1 MALEYDI
8 SGEFTIASNP
18 GGEVGGSL
26 DYDYRIK
33 VNKHP
38 NYGKVVVDAGI
49 MYRITVQYNGITKSL
64 AGGEVEFDYVE
75 KARVVTF
82 LLDEN
87 ESAQFWTGAYYYY
100 YDVVLNFPSTAS
112 ISASNVHAGSN
123 ANVSWKFSDPEGDP
137 VTVRKLKRYIKAKGS
152 STWTSSNISVSS
164 SATSYSDAIPAEYRG
179 GEVYWEIEI
188 TDKLDVGRDWT
199 YGLSS
204 TATSPTYTISVP
216 NSAPTTPGVP
226 AVPDKIKE
234 GDTIS
239 VSWGASSDAD
249 GNLAGY
255 QLQASLDNGSWTT
268 VYTGASTAIAYT
280 IPKGTKYIA
289 FRVCAYD
296 SSNAYSGYA
305 TTATFEV
312 VSALSGYI
320 SVNQIQR
327 NIVGGYAFVDGVA
340 REIVGAYVCVNGV
353 WRSCSGGSGKA
364 NLPSGYTAT
373 EYVDLN
379 GRQYIDTKFVVGG
392 NTRVILDFE
401 VTSMNATTAILGG
414 RNSVQSK
421 TFTMFYYNN
430 TYRSDYNTTQM
441 NIAVDAVGRHML
453 DANKNVWLL
462 DGVSVTHNASSFSGD
477 YTLYIGS
484 LNNAGVAYSSG
495 LVGKIYSCK
504 VYDNGTLIRD
514 YVPCKNASGKSGFWD
529 MITQTF
535 NELQAV
541 GGANIASGY
550 TQLDYIESTGTQYI
564 DTGFWANNLTRVV
577 VEAVPLDIR
586 DAGNSQGFIPY
597 GAAEKY
603 NSRAFECYSQ
613 GNQFEINY
621 GSNYEFITNVVS
633 GEKVTI
639 DQNKNSVIISK
650 PYENVNMVLAS
661 STFSAPFTIGLF
673 GTSRASKLY
682 SGPMRLYSCK
692 IYDNGTLKRDY
703 IPCIAPSGQVG
714 LFNSVD
720 NTFVTNSGTGS
731 FVASPI

>member
-1 MALEYDI
+1 MALEYNI

-38 NYGKVVVDAGI
+38 NYGKVVVDVGV
-49 MYRITVQYNGITKSL
+49 MYRITVQYNGITKIL

-87 ESAQFWTGAYYYY
+87 GSAQFWTGAYYYY
-100 YDVVLNFPSTAS
+100 YDVVLNFPPTAS

-188 TDKLDVGRDWT
+188 TDKLDVGRDWA

-462 DGVSVTHNASSFSGD
+462 DGVSATHNASSFSGD

-541 GGANIASGY
+541 GGG
-550 TQLDYIESTGTQYI
+550 
-564 DTGFWANNLTRVV
+564 
-577 VEAVPLDIR
+577 
-586 DAGNSQGFIPY
+586 
-597 GAAEKY
+597 
-603 NSRAFECYSQ
+603 
-613 GNQFEINY
+613 
-621 GSNYEFITNVVS
+621 
-633 GEKVTI
+633 
-639 DQNKNSVIISK
+639 
-650 PYENVNMVLAS
+650 
-661 STFSAPFTIGLF
+661 
-673 GTSRASKLY
+673 
-682 SGPMRLYSCK
+682 
-692 IYDNGTLKRDY
+692 
-703 IPCIAPSGQVG
+703 
-714 LFNSVD
+714 
-720 NTFVTNSGTGS
+720 
-731 FVASPI
+731 